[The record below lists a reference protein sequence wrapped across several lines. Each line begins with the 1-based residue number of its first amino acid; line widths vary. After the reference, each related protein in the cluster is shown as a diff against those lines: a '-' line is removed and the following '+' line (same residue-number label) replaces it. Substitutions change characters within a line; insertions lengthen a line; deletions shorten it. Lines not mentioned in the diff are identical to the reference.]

1 MRIRA
6 TVAAA
11 AGALALAAFTA
22 PAAQATGTDGTPYPL
37 NVSFSGLKIA
47 SSTKIGAPTGAV
59 RIAYSYTLKHGSDV
73 DITKADF
80 WSDAYLYRGTLGSDT
95 SRELGYDKSDSAT
108 CADAPATPGTA
119 TCEGTIDLY
128 PSEGDLLNTDV
139 GSWTVAVEA
148 GALNGQDPENP
159 DYNKVGFKEQGDM
172 GTTRLLRNVILTADA
187 GPEPVKKGA
196 TLTTTGKL
204 TRVDWQD
211 HKYHAFTSQTVTL
224 QFKKAGTST
233 YTDVKTVKS
242 DAYGNL
248 KATATAAYD
257 GYWRLTYAGSAYA
270 SFATAAGDYVDVQ

>member
-6 TVAAA
+6 TVAAVT
-11 AGALALAAFTA
+11 GALALAAFAA

-47 SSTKIGAPTGAV
+47 SSSRIGAPTGAFK
-59 RIAYSYTLKHGSDV
+59 IAYSYTLTYGSDV
-73 DITKADF
+73 DIEQPDF
-80 WSDAYLYRGTLGSDT
+80 WSQAYLYRGTLDSDT
-95 SRELGYDKSDSAT
+95 SRELGYDKSDFAT
-108 CADAPATPGTA
+108 CTKNAAPSGTA
-119 TCEGTIDLY
+119 TCKGTIDLY

-139 GSWTVAVEA
+139 GTWNVAAEA
-148 GALNGQDPENP
+148 GALNGQDPDNV
-159 DYNKVGFKEQGDM
+159 DYSKVGFKDQGGL
-172 GTTRLLRNVILTADA
+172 GTTRLLRNVAVTANA
-187 GPEPVKKGA
+187 GPEPVTKGA

-233 YTDVKTVKS
+233 VTNVKTAKS

-248 KATATAAYD
+248 KATTTATYD
-257 GYWRLTYAGSAYA
+257 GYWRFSYAGSTYA
-270 SFATAAGDYVDVQ
+270 SSALATMDYVDVR